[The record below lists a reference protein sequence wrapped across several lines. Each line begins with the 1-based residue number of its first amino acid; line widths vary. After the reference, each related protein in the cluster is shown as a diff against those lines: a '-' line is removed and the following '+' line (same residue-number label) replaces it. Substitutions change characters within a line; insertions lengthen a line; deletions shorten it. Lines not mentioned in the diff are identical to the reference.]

1 MLAFNVSKLL
11 ASQPKPCVFRRQF
24 LKTRGF
30 HCLTAAVVLA
40 CVSCSRQ
47 ESGIYPVSGE
57 VTYNGSPASGAAV
70 FFYRRGGDSMNEHM
84 TMSLVQE
91 DGTFELVCGSLGK
104 GAPPG
109 EYDVVVEWKQ
119 VSGQIKGRPER
130 GPDKLEGRYADPKHP
145 RLQATIKAE
154 RNELPP
160 FNLMD

>member
-1 MLAFNVSKLL
+1 MQAEPRKQAWFLL
-11 ASQPKPCVFRRQF
+11 RRLLVVRTCVF
-24 LKTRGF
+24 
-30 HCLTAAVVLA
+30 CLTAALTLA
-40 CVSCSRQ
+40 CAAC
-47 ESGIYPVSGE
+47 GNKDNLYPVSGK
-57 VTYNGSPASGAAV
+57 VTYKGAPASGAAV

-84 TMSLVQE
+84 IMSLVQE